1 MCKRFPKNYANKK
14 LSLIFK
20 ESFFIEI
27 LEKKA
32 MGKFLGLWK
41 NGVRIISALVLRS
54 DYLIADVRNS

>member
-1 MCKRFPKNYANKK
+1 MCNRFPKNYANKK

-41 NGVRIISALVLRS
+41 NGVRIFSVATLRRET
-54 DYLIADVRNS
+54 IFR

>member
-1 MCKRFPKNYANKK
+1 MCKRFPKK

-32 MGKFLGLWK
+32 MGKFLSLWK
-41 NGVRIISALVLRS
+41 NGVRIFFSC
-54 DYLIADVRNS
+54 YP